1 MTAPE
6 HKSDPVPPTA
16 DNPQASS
23 ADHTENTP
31 TSGRDGRRFVII
43 PQQGPR
49 IRVRYREGSSGT
61 GDCTLCQISP
71 DNL

>member
-1 MTAPE
+1 MTAPG
-6 HKSDPVPPTA
+6 HKSDPVPQTA

-49 IRVRYREGSSGT
+49 VRVRYREGSSGA
-61 GDCTLCQISP
+61 GDCTLCQ
-71 DNL
+71 D